1 PLLGRYGEAAAR
13 LAVDTTRGRVSP
25 NTVGVLLALG
35 KPALRRRSTDVVAGM
50 TLGLELP
57 GSAARLVTRDA
68 GSDPE
73 QVRRA
78 LAELAREGAA
88 VVVAGVDAEHSL
100 EAAGYARDNALPVIL
115 LTPDPE
121 GLGKTSPFVFELGQD
136 PSSTSGALV
145 ASLRTSGH
153 DRIGAIGEA

>member
-1 PLLGRYGEAAAR
+1 
-13 LAVDTTRGRVSP
+13 
-25 NTVGVLLALG
+25 
-35 KPALRRRSTDVVAGM
+35 
-50 TLGLELP
+50 
-57 GSAARLVTRDA
+57 
-68 GSDPE
+68 
-73 QVRRA
+73 
-78 LAELAREGAA
+78 
-88 VVVAGVDAEHSL
+88 

-153 DRIGAIGEA
+153 DRIGAIGEATSTAPLNDVAASFACLPLPSPAAFGTVTAVVVLDGAYCDDELWGVARAARVSLAIGLGAADLGEVPGTTPTLAAGIFPVRRSEPRLRAWF